1 MQGGGPYGRAVTRSE
16 EMRARILDV
25 ALRLL
30 TDGGRDAVTTRAV
43 TSALHIQAPTIYR
56 IFGDKQGLLDAT
68 ALHGFTTHLATWTGW
83 QPGAEPVD
91 TIRAG
96 WDMHIAWGLA
106 NPNLY
111 SVAYGDAR
119 PGTASPASTA
129 IDGILTTLLEQ
140 TAAAGLLRL
149 PVPQGV
155 AVLRAAGTGV
165 VFTLLAQPPGARD
178 PELGTRCREAALA
191 AILVGSPSP
200 APSGSGAAMQL
211 RTQLPHTTALT
222 EHERALLG
230 DWLDRIAADS

>member
-1 MQGGGPYGRAVTRSE
+1 VQGGGPYGRAVIRSE
-16 EMRARILDV
+16 EMRDRILDV

-43 TSALHIQAPTIYR
+43 TSALHIQAPTLYR

-83 QPGAEPVD
+83 QPGADPLD

-96 WDMHIAWGLA
+96 WDMHVEWGLA

-129 IDGILTTLLEQ
+129 IDAILTTLLDQ

-149 PVPQGV
+149 PVQQGV
-155 AVLRAAGTGV
+155 AMLRAAGTGV
-165 VFTLLAQPPGARD
+165 VFTLLAQPAGTRD
-178 PELGTRCREAALA
+178 PELSTRCREAALA
-191 AILVGSPSP
+191 ALLVESTP
-200 APSGSGAAMQL
+200 AVPSGSGAAMQL
-211 RTQLPHTTALT
+211 RAELPRATALT
-222 EHERALLG
+222 DNERALLG
-230 DWLDRIAADS
+230 DWLDRIAAAS